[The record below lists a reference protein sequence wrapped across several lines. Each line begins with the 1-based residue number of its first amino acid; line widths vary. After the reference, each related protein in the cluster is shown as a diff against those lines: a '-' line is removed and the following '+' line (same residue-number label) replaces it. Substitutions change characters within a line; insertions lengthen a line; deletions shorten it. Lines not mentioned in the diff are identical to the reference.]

1 MTGSLAAESLSY
13 AYPGLSTPVYSDVS
27 CTFARGAIT
36 ALVGPNGCGKST
48 LLKLLAGVLSPSSGR
63 VLLDGRALT
72 DLSARERARAIGLL
86 FQENAAPQGLTVRQL
101 VLEGRYPHLG
111 FFARPGPEDRKKAEG
126 ALALCGLEAL
136 ADRPLEALSSGQR
149 RLAWIAMAVAQSPG
163 WLLLDEPTTYLDVAR
178 ELEVL
183 DLVRRLNRELGLS
196 VILSIHDLN
205 AAASVADRV
214 LAMRNGTFAASGTPS
229 EVLVAPTLKA
239 VFAAEATVIAHPAS
253 GRTVVLWGD
262 R

>member
-1 MTGSLAAESLSY
+1 MTGFLSSEHLTF
-13 AYPGLSTPVYSDVS
+13 AYPSQPV
-27 CTFARGAIT
+27 FADLNCAFVKGEIS

-48 LLKLLAGVLSPSSGR
+48 LLKILAGVLRPSSGR
-63 VLLDGRALT
+63 VSLDERALLDIP
-72 DLSARERARAIGLL
+72 SRERARLIGLL
-86 FQENAAPQGLTVRQL
+86 FQENAAPADLTVREL

-111 FFARPGPEDRKKAEG
+111 LFAQPGSEDRKKADE

-136 ADRPLEALSSGQR
+136 AERPLGALSSGQR
-149 RLAWIAMAVAQSPG
+149 RLVWIAMAVAQAPD

-183 DLVRRLNRELGLS
+183 ELVRRLNRELGLS

-214 LAMRNGTFAASGTPS
+214 FAMRNGAFVATGKPT
-229 EVLVAPTLKA
+229 EVFVAPTLKT
-239 VFAAEATVIAHPAS
+239 VFDAEATVVAHPAS
-253 GRTVVLWGD
+253 GRPVVLWGE

>member
-1 MTGSLAAESLSY
+1 MTGFLSAEHLTF
-13 AYPGLSTPVYSDVS
+13 AYPGQSVFADLS
-27 CTFARGAIT
+27 CTFAKGEIS

-48 LLKLLAGVLSPSSGR
+48 LLKILAGVLTPSFGRVVLDGR
-63 VLLDGRALT
+63 VLADIP
-72 DLSARERARAIGLL
+72 SRERARAIGLL
-86 FQENAAPQGLTVRQL
+86 FQENVAPFGLSVREL

-111 FFARPGPEDRKKAEG
+111 FFAQPEAEDRKKADE
-126 ALALCGLEAL
+126 ALALCGLEAF
-136 ADRPLEALSSGQR
+136 ADRPLGALSSGQR
-149 RLAWIAMAVAQSPG
+149 RLAWIAMAVAQSPE

-183 DLVRRLNRELGLS
+183 ELVRRLNRELGIS

-214 LAMRNGTFAASGTPS
+214 FAMRGGSFVATGKPT
-229 EVLVAPTLKA
+229 EVFVAPTLKT
-239 VFAAEATVIAHPAS
+239 VFDAEATVVTHPTS
-253 GRTVVLWGD
+253 GRPVVLWGE